1 MVTLDIEVNG
11 SSNDAVAAY
20 KVVKILV
27 YQKAEISKLI
37 KTPQTLHF
45 KACILQWEEN

>member
-11 SSNDAVAAY
+11 SNDAAAAY

-37 KTPQTLHF
+37 KTPQTLHV
-45 KACILQWEEN
+45 KACLLQ

>member
-11 SSNDAVAAY
+11 SNNAVAAY

-37 KTPQTLHF
+37 KTPQTLHV
-45 KACILQWEEN
+45 KGSLLQWEEN

>member
-11 SSNDAVAAY
+11 SNDAVAAY

-27 YQKAEISKLI
+27 YEKAEISKLI
-37 KTPQTLHF
+37 KTPQTLHV
-45 KACILQWEEN
+45 KACLLQ